1 MLGTGGGCL
10 GDGDGRSVP
19 LRVVNRSGERRRPA
33 VSVTERGSG
42 EAVFSRT
49 VALGPGDDREFTV
62 GPIDPERRDTVAHE
76 LGDQTGAESVAGD
89 DLRAVEVAVGSGR
102 YYPCRTRTAGR
113 DPESWTAAVSDQP
126 RRGEDGDTAART
138 VAGRPARQSVGPPRE
153 PARPRAGRRGRPPP
167 RTGARSHGARPSPSP
182 L

>member
-1 MLGTGGGCL
+1 MTAPGDGPPVRRRDCLRASAALLMLGTGGGCL

-89 DLRAVEVAVGSGR
+89 DLRAVEMAV
-102 YYPCRTRTAGR
+102 
-113 DPESWTAAVSDQP
+113 
-126 RRGEDGDTAART
+126 GEDGRVGTIL
-138 VAGRPARQSVGPPRE
+138 SVSDADG
-153 PARPRAGRRGRPPP
+153 
-167 RTGARSHGARPSPSP
+167 GA
-182 L
+182 